1 MLYFVY
7 CVQTIILYYV
17 LFHTCIYVFIA
28 PLYVDRS
35 WFSTYS
41 KRACTHV
48 HVSNMLQKILCWSL
62 ARVTTRTNRSHCGR
76 QPLLHKLLA
85 AGSVCVCVCVLICRP
100 AVPRNARFLDPVVLK
115 SVQQFIC
122 IVCKVVSMSI
132 QVQYKCNSDEF
143 QAWCILSIIHYPKS
157 TLINVLVFHHRF
169 LHKDLHDPSY
179 LDYPQNHPEWSL
191 LVNDFWVFSK

>member
-1 MLYFVY
+1 MQTSRPFTQPDYQTQPIVHILPGFCQKTWPKPIFGSSHSAIVLSLRYWIVPWKPAVVVPWTSQSNTPCWHTYMLYFVY
-7 CVQTIILYYV
+7 FVQTIILYYV

-85 AGSVCVCVCVLICRP
+85 AGSVCVCVCACWFVGQLYRAMP
-100 AVPRNARFLDPVVLK
+100 GF
-115 SVQQFIC
+115 
-122 IVCKVVSMSI
+122 
-132 QVQYKCNSDEF
+132 
-143 QAWCILSIIHYPKS
+143 
-157 TLINVLVFHHRF
+157 
-169 LHKDLHDPSY
+169 
-179 LDYPQNHPEWSL
+179 
-191 LVNDFWVFSK
+191 